1 MRPNLVRRLSE
12 KAYPLWR
19 DILLPALRE
28 RVFDEAFIRSGR
40 SARFME
46 VSRHLF
52 KLGRIPFFRER
63 LPEFDPRK
71 SSMSW
76 LPINQDI
83 EGAGEIALP
92 LEVLDRFIEKARHRV
107 IVNFCGCRL
116 AAGCRDYPVDIG
128 CLMMGESALQI
139 PAKSRRQVG
148 VEEAKQHVRR
158 AVRAGLIPITGKARI
173 DNDIFMIPD
182 EGKLLTVCLCCE
194 CCCITRFS
202 RYAPAEVLDGI
213 HQPVEGLEIEVTDD
227 CIGCGVCVS
236 RCYIHAIRLEGA
248 RAVIGD
254 LCRVCGRCAT
264 HCPENAIKLRLVNPD
279 AVGDVVRRIE
289 SMVDF

>member
-1 MRPNLVRRLSE
+1 MRARLVRQWSE

-19 DILLPALRE
+19 DTLLPALRE
-28 RVFDEAFIRSGR
+28 RIFDEGFIRSR
-40 SARFME
+40 QSKRVLEF
-46 VSRHLF
+46 SRHFF
-52 KLGRIPFFRER
+52 KLGRIPFFRDH
-63 LPEFDPRK
+63 LPQFDPQK

-92 LEVLDRFIEKARHRV
+92 LEVLDRLIEKASHRV

-116 AAGCRDYPVDIG
+116 AMGCRDYPIDIG

-139 PAKSRRQVG
+139 PAKSRREVD
-148 VEEAKQHVRR
+148 VEEAKQHVRK
-158 AVRAGLIPITGKARI
+158 AIQAGLIPVTGKARL

-202 RYAPAEVLDGI
+202 RYAPAEVLDRM
-213 HQPVEGLEIEVTDD
+213 HRPVEGLTIEVTDD
-227 CIGCGVCVS
+227 CIGCGACVS
-236 RCYIHAIRLEGA
+236 KCYIDAIRLEGD

-254 LCRVCGRCAT
+254 LCRVCGRCAM
-264 HCPENAIKLRLVNPD
+264 HCPQHAIQLRLRNPD

-289 SMVDF
+289 SMVQF

>member
-1 MRPNLVRRLSE
+1 MRRSVVGQLTG

-19 DILLPALRE
+19 DLLLPAMRE
-28 RVFDEAFIRSGR
+28 RFFNETFIRSR
-40 SARFME
+40 NARRWME
-46 VSRHLF
+46 ISKHVF
-52 KLGRIPFFRER
+52 KLAKIPFFREH
-63 LPEFDPRK
+63 LPEFDPGK

-92 LEVLDRFIEKARHRV
+92 LDVLDRLIEKARHRV

-116 AAGCRDYPVDIG
+116 AMHCRDYPVDIG

-139 PAKSRRQVG
+139 PTKSSREVG

-158 AVRAGLIPITGKARI
+158 AVEAGLIPITGKARI
-173 DNDIFMIPD
+173 DNDIFMIQD

-202 RYAPAEVLDGI
+202 RYTPPEVLDGI
-213 HQPVEGLEIEVTDD
+213 HQPVEGLEIAVTDD
-227 CIGCGVCVS
+227 CIGCGICLS
-236 RCYIHAIRLEGA
+236 KCYLEAIRLEGA

-254 LCRVCGRCAT
+254 LCRVCGRCAM
-264 HCPENAIKLRLVNPD
+264 HCPENAIKLRLGNPD
-279 AVGDVVRRIE
+279 AVDAVVRRIE
-289 SMVDF
+289 SMVEF